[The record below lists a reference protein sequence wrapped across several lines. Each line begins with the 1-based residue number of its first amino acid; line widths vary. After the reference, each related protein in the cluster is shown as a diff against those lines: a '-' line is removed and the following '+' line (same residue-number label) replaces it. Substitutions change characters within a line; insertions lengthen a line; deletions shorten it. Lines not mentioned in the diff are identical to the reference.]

1 MRKIMTSLSKARKN
15 SFTLNPKL
23 SEDVLKGIAIRSAGI
38 TITERI
44 IEYAINTISVIILA
58 RLLTPTDFGLV
69 AMVASIAGI
78 FGIFRDL
85 GISDITV
92 QAAEL
97 NQTQVST
104 LFWVSAIFNAAIAIL
119 LIACSPLISKF
130 YREPRLIGIAIIYS
144 LSFIFVGL
152 STQHFAL
159 FKRSMRFGQIAI
171 IGITSTILSVVIAII
186 MAAGGFGYW
195 SIIAKQVTLGLF
207 LTLGAWAFLPWKPG
221 RPVFTK
227 EIWRM
232 IGMGLNIVGFFV
244 LNYFVLNIDKTIIG
258 WRLGADQLG
267 YYDRAFQLAIMPIS
281 LLAMPL
287 HAVAVSALSKLKNE
301 RGKYIKYYLNS
312 LVVLNFI
319 GIPVSAFL
327 FLKSDDIVYLL
338 LGPKWA
344 FTGKLFKIFSV
355 GIWAGITYGT
365 HGWLHISLGRTDRW
379 LRWGLIS
386 APCFVAAYFIGIN
399 WGPIGVACA
408 YTIILVMLVFP
419 SILYGGKPINL
430 NIKALLSYLWRYF
443 VSGVISLF
451 ICIPLLPLIKDL
463 NIWLRIILTSFMYAI
478 LYILFLIILFRN
490 IKPIFYLVDL
500 FRDYV
505 KKKNG

>member
-1 MRKIMTSLSKARKN
+1 MSKARKN

-58 RLLTPTDFGLV
+58 RILTPTDFGLV

-104 LFWVSAIFNAAIAIL
+104 LFWVNALFNGAIALI
-119 LIACSPLISKF
+119 LIASSPLISKF
-130 YREPRLIGIAIIYS
+130 YREPKLIGITILYS

-159 FKRSMRFGQIAI
+159 LKRSMRFGQIAI
-171 IGITSTILSVVIAII
+171 IGITSTILSVIIAII
-186 MAAGGFGYW
+186 MAASGFGYW
-195 SIIAKQVTLGLF
+195 SIIVKQVTLGLF
-207 LTLGAWAFLPWKPG
+207 ITLGAWACLSWKPG

-258 WRLGADQLG
+258 WRLDADQLG

-287 HAVAVSALSKLKNE
+287 HSVAVSTLSKLKNE
-301 RGKYIKYYLNS
+301 LDKYIKYYLNS
-312 LVVLNFI
+312 LLALNFI

-344 FTGKLFKIFSV
+344 FTEKLFKIFSV

-379 LRWGLIS
+379 LKWGLIS
-386 APCFVAAYFIGIN
+386 APCFVASYFIGIN
-399 WGPIGVACA
+399 WGPTGVAGA
-408 YTIILVMLVFP
+408 YTIILVALVFP
-419 SILYGGKPINL
+419 SILYGGRPINL
-430 NIKALLSYLWRYF
+430 GFRTLIIYLWRYF
-443 VSGVISLF
+443 VSGIVSLF
-451 ICIPLLPLIKDL
+451 VCIPLLPLLADF
-463 NIWLRIILTSFMYAI
+463 NIWLRILLPLFLYAI
-478 LYILFLIILFRN
+478 LYLSCLIILFRN
-490 IKPIFYLVDL
+490 VKPIFYLLSL
-500 FRDYV
+500 FMEYV
-505 KKKNG
+505 KRKDGRN